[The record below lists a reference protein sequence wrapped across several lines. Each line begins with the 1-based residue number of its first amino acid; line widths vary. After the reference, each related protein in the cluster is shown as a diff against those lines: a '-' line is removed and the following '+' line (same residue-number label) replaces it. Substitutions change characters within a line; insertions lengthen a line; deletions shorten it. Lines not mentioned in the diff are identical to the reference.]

1 MRLNR
6 VGFFRSFTC
15 EFAVIDQIASGFVA
29 HLTFWALFF
38 SITGVA
44 MGLLFG
50 AMPGLNQGVL
60 MALTLPLTFYM
71 NSDYAQF
78 LLIGMYVGG
87 VAGSMVTSIT
97 LGIPGSPSS
106 VMTTLDGHGMAKQGR
121 ASEALALG
129 VTASFVG
136 GMLSW
141 IVLATVS
148 VPLARFAITLT
159 SFEFSALIFGGLLM
173 IASAGGGSI
182 WKGLVS
188 GFLGILVALVGL
200 DPVSSEPRFTFGI
213 EKFDKGFS
221 IFPVMLGIFAIGNLI
236 GDIGKQGEPTH
247 QIDVKLKDILK
258 SVGGAFRYWGNLI
271 RSSFIGTWIGI
282 LPGIGANIGS
292 VIAYT
297 VTRNLS
303 RTPEKFGTGA
313 EEGVIASEAGNNSSV
328 GGALIPMIT
337 LGVPGSTADVILMAA
352 LIFHNIEPGPL
363 MMFEHEDTF
372 FGIVATYFI
381 ANIFMFVLLLATCR
395 YLGRLGEIPR
405 HILAPTI
412 FVLAV
417 IGVYAINNLLFDVW
431 VMLAFGAVGMLMRW
445 VSIPAAPFVIGYVLT
460 PLLEVKLRSSL
471 MESEGSWMPFIT
483 RPLTL
488 TILIASLAFVL
499 FPVISRM
506 LRSRSDAKKQS
517 SVQG

>member
-1 MRLNR
+1 M
-6 VGFFRSFTC
+6 
-15 EFAVIDQIASGFVA
+15 IDQLAQGFIAHFTV
-29 HLTFWALFF
+29 WAMFYSFL
-38 SITGVA
+38 GVSL
-44 MGLLFG
+44 GLVFG

-71 NSDYAQF
+71 DSNYAQF

-87 VAGSMVTSIT
+87 VSGSMVTGVT

-106 VMTTLDGHGMAKQGR
+106 VMTTFDGHALAKQGR

-129 VTASFVG
+129 VTASFVA
-136 GMLSW
+136 GMISW
-141 IVLATVS
+141 VVLATVS

-159 SFEFSALIFGGLLM
+159 GFEFSALIFGGLLM
-173 IASAGGGSI
+173 IASAGGGNF
-182 WKGLVS
+182 WKGLVA

-200 DPVSSEPRFTFGI
+200 DPVSNEPRFTFGI

-221 IFPVMLGIFAIGNLI
+221 IFPVMLGIFAIGHLI
-236 GDIGKQGEPTH
+236 GDIQRQGTKSR
-247 QIDVKLKDILK
+247 QVDVRFRDLLA
-258 SVGGAFRYWGNLI
+258 SVGGAFKYWGNLL
-271 RSSFIGTWIGI
+271 RSSLIGTWIGI

-303 RTPEKFGTGA
+303 PKPEKFGTGA
-313 EEGVIASEAGNNSSV
+313 IEGVVASEAGNNSTI

-337 LGVPGSTADVILMAA
+337 LGIPGSAADVILMAA

-381 ANIFMFVLLLATCR
+381 ANILMFALLLSSCR
-395 YLGRLGEIPR
+395 YLGKLGDIPR
-405 HILAPTI
+405 HILAPAI

-417 IGVYAINNLLFDVW
+417 IGCYAINNLLFDVW
-431 VMLAFGAVGMLMRW
+431 VMLAFGVVGMLMRW
-445 VSIPAAPFVIGYVLT
+445 ASIPAAPFVIGYVLT
-460 PLLEVKLRSSL
+460 PLFEVKLRSSL
-471 MESEGSWMPFIT
+471 MESDGSWMPFLT
-483 RPLTL
+483 KPLTVG
-488 TILIASLAFVL
+488 ILVFSVAFVV
-499 FPVISRM
+499 FPFVSR
-506 LRSRSDAKKQS
+506 AVQS
-517 SVQG
+517 YFGKRRLDQTME